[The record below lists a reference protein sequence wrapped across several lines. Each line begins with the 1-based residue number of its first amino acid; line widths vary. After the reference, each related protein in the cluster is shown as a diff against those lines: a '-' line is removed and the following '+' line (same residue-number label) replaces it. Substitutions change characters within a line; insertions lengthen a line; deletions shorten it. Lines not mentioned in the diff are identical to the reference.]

1 MAWKNPIFKLAAL
14 SLGLSLELAVAAGFS
29 FSARAS
35 SEVSNPNSVIPQ
47 TWQLSQFNPPDRG
60 APDVTVGGATRG
72 ECIDMTPLIPK
83 DTSKDYGEIVPPYFG
98 LTVAER
104 PTFFWHV
111 EKSSAQE
118 IYFEIVEYNTDGRG
132 KDGPSVYQ
140 TTFSLPATPGVI
152 STKLPP
158 SSGLEA
164 GKTYRWYVE
173 ALCGSYPSEEVRSVA
188 SGWVERID
196 ASPALSSQLVRAET
210 SEVRSQV
217 YAEAGIWFDALNI
230 LGQERIAAD
239 TDTLKTKWE
248 GLLEALNLTNLEG
261 IANAPLMNCCNE
273 SVEVFGEEPALTSQ
287 N

>member
-60 APDVTVGGATRG
+60 APDVAVGGATRG
-72 ECIDMTPLIPK
+72 ELCGVTPLIPK
-83 DTSKDYGEIVPPYFG
+83 DTSKDYGEINPPYFG
-98 LTVAER
+98 LTVTDR
-104 PTFFWHV
+104 PTFFWHI
-111 EKSSAQE
+111 EKKIAQE
-118 IYFEIVEYNTDGRG
+118 VFFEVYEYNTEGRG
-132 KDGPSVYQ
+132 KDGQLVY
-140 TTFSLPATPGVI
+140 TTNFDVTATPGVL

-158 SSGLEA
+158 SSGLEE
-164 GKTYRWYVE
+164 GKTYRWYLDIV
-173 ALCGSYPSEEVRSVA
+173 CGSDSSVEIA
-188 SGWVERID
+188 STSGWVERVE
-196 ASPALSSQLVRAET
+196 ASPELSSRLVRAET
-210 SEVRSQV
+210 AEARSGV
-217 YAEAGIWFDALNI
+217 YAEVGIWFDALNI

-239 TDTLKTKWE
+239 TDALKIGWE
-248 GLLEALNLTNLEG
+248 NLLESLNLTNLEG